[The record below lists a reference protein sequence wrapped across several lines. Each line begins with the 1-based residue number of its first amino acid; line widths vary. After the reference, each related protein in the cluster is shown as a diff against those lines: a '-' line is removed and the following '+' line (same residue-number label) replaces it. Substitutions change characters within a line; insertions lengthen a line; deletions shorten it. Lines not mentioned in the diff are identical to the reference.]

1 MKHEPIVKTEE
12 VSFGYGGV
20 NAIEKIS
27 FEVNRGDYIGL
38 IGHNGSGKTTLI
50 KIILGLLTASSGRVS
65 LFGKGYREFNE
76 WTRIGYLPQNIS
88 LFNPVFPGSVEEVVA
103 LGLLSQKKF
112 PKRFESHDF
121 SAVHRACQKM
131 GIDHLSH
138 KLIGELSG
146 GQQQRVLLARAIVN
160 EPDLLILDEPVN
172 AVDAE
177 TREEF
182 FSYLN
187 IINKG
192 EQKTILLVS
201 HDIGNIRKH
210 ANKLLLLDRSLVFYG
225 SFEEFCASPTMTDE
239 FGKEAQHIIC
249 HHRH

>member
-1 MKHEPIVKTEE
+1 MKHEPIMKIEE

-27 FEVNRGDYIGL
+27 FEVDRGDYIGL

-50 KIILGLLTASSGRVS
+50 KVILGLLSASSGRVS
-65 LFGKGYREFNE
+65 LFGKKQHRFND

-88 LFNPVFPGSVEEVVA
+88 LFNPVFPGTVEEVVA
-103 LGLLSQKKF
+103 LGRLSQKEF
-112 PKRFESHDF
+112 PKRLEVDDF
-121 SAVHRACQKM
+121 SAVHEACKKM
-131 GIDHLSH
+131 GIDYLSH

-187 IINKG
+187 VINSEKA
-192 EQKTILLVS
+192 KTILLVS

-210 ANKLLLLDRSLVFYG
+210 ANKLLFLDRSLVFYG
-225 SFEEFCASPTMTDE
+225 SFEEFCTSPTMTDE